1 MRVDMPASCSRSPAK
16 GCLRTDAAFTSQP
29 NHERNMT
36 DYEKLGAFYLGKRYD
51 LASRTRSDD
60 LVLYDA
66 KDLTTHAVIIGM
78 TGSGKTGLGI
88 DLIEE
93 ALMDRIPVIAIDP
106 KGDLGNLALRFPQL
120 APSDFRPWIDPQQ
133 AANAGVTPDE
143 FAAQQA
149 KTWRD
154 GLASWGED
162 GDRIQRFTDAADVT
176 IYTPGSTAGRP
187 ISLLRAFVA
196 PSAALR
202 EDSEALRERVDAT
215 ATSVLALLGIDA
227 DPISSREHILLANLL
242 ASAWNEGKDLDL
254 AGLIGGI
261 QSPPFTTVGVM
272 PLDTVF
278 PPKDRMELAMK
289 LNNLLAAPGFQNW
302 LKGEPL
308 DTANLLYD
316 ASGKAKGSIISIAHL
331 GDAERMF
338 FMTLLL
344 ADILAWVRSQ
354 PGTGSLRAI
363 LYIDELFGYMPPVA
377 NPPSKVLL
385 LTLLK
390 QARAFGL
397 GVVLATQNPVD
408 LDYRGL
414 SNTGTWFI
422 GRLQTER
429 DKMRVMEGLEGAS
442 GGQPFD
448 RDAMEKT
455 IAGLGKRV
463 FLLHSVHEAAPVIF
477 ETRWTMSY
485 LAGPMTREQ
494 IKAVQAQAPST
505 VSTTASAANRGAT
518 IAAATSGGMSALDA
532 SAPTHAP
539 VLAPDV
545 PQFFVPPT
553 GDGGNI
559 TYNPAIL
566 ALADV
571 SFSSAKYGITEQRR
585 VTLLGS
591 MNDGPITLDWDSAER
606 VDIDPNVLERAARD
620 HATFGTL
627 PRAATVA
634 KSYPAWSKAFQKWI
648 VTNEQVELLRSP
660 TLKLASDSGESE
672 RDFRIR
678 LQVVAREAR
687 DAKTE
692 TLRQKYATKLTALQ
706 ERIRRADQAVARE
719 QAQASQAK
727 VDTMI
732 SVGSAILGAVF
743 GRGKVTAGTLGKVGT
758 AARGMGRAAQQ
769 SGDVTRA
776 AESVSA
782 LQQQYSELEAQLQG
796 EIDALGATFDAQQE
810 TLTRTPIKAKSGDV
824 RVQLVALAW
833 VPYIRDA
840 AGIATAAWR

>member
-1 MRVDMPASCSRSPAK
+1 
-16 GCLRTDAAFTSQP
+16 
-29 NHERNMT
+29 MT
-36 DYEKLGAFYLGKRYD
+36 DFEKLGAFYLGKRFD
-51 LASRTRSDD
+51 LASRTRSED
-60 LVLYDA
+60 LVLYDS

-88 DLIEE
+88 GLLEE
-93 ALMDRIPVIAIDP
+93 ALIDKVPIIAVDP
-106 KGDLGNLALRFPQL
+106 KGDLGNLALRFPNL
-120 APSDFRPWIDPQQ
+120 APSDFRPWVDPQQ
-133 AANAGVTPDE
+133 ASNAGATPDA
-143 FAAQQA
+143 FAESQA
-149 KTWRD
+149 KLWKD

-162 GDRIQRFTDAADVT
+162 GARIQRLKDAADVT

-187 ISLLRAFVA
+187 LSLLRAFVA
-196 PSAALR
+196 PPVALR
-202 EDSEALRERVDAT
+202 EDGEALRERVDAT

-242 ASAWNEGKDLDL
+242 SAAWTEGRDLDL

-261 QSPPFTTVGVM
+261 QSPPFTQVGVM

-278 PPKDRMELAMK
+278 PPKDRMEFAMK

-308 DTANLLYD
+308 STANLLYD
-316 ASGKAKGSIISIAHL
+316 ANGKPKGSIISIAHL
-331 GDAERMF
+331 SDAERMF

-397 GVVLATQNPVD
+397 GVVVATQNPVD

-414 SNTGTWFI
+414 SNAGTWFI

-442 GGQPFD
+442 GGQPFN

-463 FLLHSVHEAAPVIF
+463 FLLHSVHEAAPITF

-494 IKAVQAQAPST
+494 IKTLQAQTPAVAS
-505 VSTTASAANRGAT
+505 SSGATTSAASDTEA
-518 IAAATSGGMSALDA
+518 IAAATGGGMSSLDA
-532 SAPTHAP
+532 TPASHAP
-539 VLAPDV
+539 VLPPDV
-545 PQFFVPPT
+545 PQFFVPPS
-553 GDGGNI
+553 GESGALQ
-559 TYNPAIL
+559 YNPAIL
-566 ALADV
+566 AVADV
-571 SFSSAKYGITEQRR
+571 SFSSAKLGVTEQRR

-591 MNDGPITLDWDSAER
+591 MDDGPITLEWDGAER
-606 VDIDPNVLERAARD
+606 VDLDVNALERSARD
-620 HATFGTL
+620 HASFGAL
-627 PRAATVA
+627 PKAASNA
-634 KSYPAWSKAFQKWI
+634 KSYAAWAKAFQKWI
-648 VTNEQVELLRSP
+648 VVNEQVELLKSP
-660 TLKLASDSGESE
+660 ALKLTSNAGESE

-678 LQVVAREAR
+678 LQNLAREGR
-687 DAKTE
+687 DGSVEK
-692 TLRQKYATKLTALQ
+692 LRGKYATKLAALQ
-706 ERIRRADQAVARE
+706 ERIRRAQDAVARE
-719 QAQASQAK
+719 QSQASQAK

-743 GRGKVTAGTLGKVGT
+743 GRGKISATTVSKAATAV
-758 AARGMGRAAQQ
+758 RGAGRAVQQ
-769 SGDVTRA
+769 SGDVNRA
-776 AESVSA
+776 SESVEA
-782 LQQQYSELEAQLQG
+782 LQAQYAALETALQE
-796 EIDALGATFDAQQE
+796 EIDALAAGYDAQQE
-810 TLTRTPIKAKSGDV
+810 ELERTPIKAKSGDV
-824 RVQLVALAW
+824 HVQLVALAW
-833 VPYIRDA
+833 VPYA
-840 AGIATAAWR
+840 KNASGVVTAAWR